1 MDILIGDDLDLQVLN
16 GDFVAADAESQNQ
29 ILLIKNNTGSFKE
42 FPLVGV
48 GIDKYIKSSGK
59 EDDIK
64 RLVTIQLVSDGYR
77 VNKILIDSN
86 FNIYIDATRV

>member
-1 MDILIGDDLDLQVLN
+1 MDILIGDDLDLLFTN
-16 GDFVAADAESQNQ
+16 GDFAVGDSENQNQ
-29 ILLIKNNTGSFKE
+29 ILIIKNNTGSFKE

-59 EDDIK
+59 EDEIK
-64 RLVTIQLVSDGYR
+64 RLVTIQLVADGYR